1 MSKQQ
6 NLDEIIKNF
15 NNFWINGQKKDAE
28 IVIKRALRIY
38 PKMHQL
44 WSYRGIACASL
55 EKFEEAKKSF
65 LKAIELSPN
74 SPRTTQTWATYCF
87 LINDTKQPSNSL
99 RSR

>member
-6 NLDEIIKNF
+6 NLDEIMKNF

-74 SPRTTQTWATYCF
+74 SPENYKLGQRIAF
-87 LINDTKQPSNSL
+87 
-99 RSR
+99 

>member
-6 NLDEIIKNF
+6 NLDEIMKISTIF
-15 NNFWINGQKKDAE
+15 GLMDKKDAE

-55 EKFEEAKKSF
+55 ENLKKQKNHFS
-65 LKAIELSPN
+65 
-74 SPRTTQTWATYCF
+74 
-87 LINDTKQPSNSL
+87 KQLN
-99 RSR
+99 